1 MFYLFMVFAL
11 VVALIAVLHFLLFLL
26 SFAKS
31 SNNKLSSFE
40 SGFTSVGMSQKS
52 FSLQFFLLMVVFII
66 FDIEV
71 VLLLGFVVKDF
82 WSSVGM
88 MMVIAF
94 ILGGLFLEW
103 KTGKLIWMF

>member
-1 MFYLFMVFAL
+1 MLFSFVVIL
-11 VVALIAVLHFLLFLL
+11 VGLLHFLLFLL

-31 SNNKLSSFE
+31 RGNKLTSFE

-52 FSLQFFLLMVVFII
+52 FSLQFFLLIVVFII

-82 WSSVGM
+82 WGRIGIMIVVGF
-88 MMVIAF
+88 V
-94 ILGGLFLEW
+94 LGGLFLEW
-103 KTGKLIWMF
+103 KTGKLI

>member
-1 MFYLFMVFAL
+1 M
-11 VVALIAVLHFLLFLL
+11 
-26 SFAKS
+26 
-31 SNNKLSSFE
+31 SSFE
-40 SGFTSVGMSQKS
+40 RGFTRVGIRQKS

-82 WSSVGM
+82 WSRVGIII
-88 MMVIAF
+88 VIVF

>member
-1 MFYLFMVFAL
+1 MILC
-11 VVALIAVLHFLLFLL
+11 VVLILLAALHFLLFLL
-26 SFAKS
+26 SFAKR

-40 SGFTSVGMSQKS
+40 SGFTSVGIRQKS

-82 WSSVGM
+82 
-88 MMVIAF
+88 
-94 ILGGLFLEW
+94 
-103 KTGKLIWMF
+103 